1 MFADFKIM
9 GRLTKTPD
17 YRAYAQ
23 DKFLCHI
30 SVAVNKKNEDAS
42 FYNITAFGKTAD
54 FLHQHFDKGQMVYVE
69 GRMKQKTYEKDGKK
83 QSKIELT
90 AEKVDFCGDGKTKDH
105 TQTKFGYQAW
115 ADKRNV
121 QEPEWTVNNQP
132 NQPEWAT
139 ASNEMP
145 MDDTLPF

>member
-69 GRMKQKTYEKDGKK
+69 GKLKQKTYEKDGKK
-83 QSKIELT
+83 LTKIEFI
-90 AEKVDFCGDGKTKDH
+90 ADKVDFCGDGKVRE
-105 TQTKFGYQAW
+105 QNQQVQQA
-115 ADKRNV
+115 V
-121 QEPEWTVNNQP
+121 QQA
-132 NQPEWAT
+132 QPEWAT
-139 ASNEMP
+139 ATNEMP
-145 MDDTLPF
+145 MDDDYGTLPF

>member
-54 FLHQHFDKGQMVYVE
+54 FLHQYFDKGQMVYVE
-69 GRMKQKTYEKDGKK
+69 GKLKQKTYEKDGKK
-83 QSKIELT
+83 LT
-90 AEKVDFCGDGKTKDH
+90 TYDFTADKADFCGDGKVREQNQQVQQAVQTAYNN
-105 TQTKFGYQAW
+105 TQA
-115 ADKRNV
+115 
-121 QEPEWTVNNQP
+121 
-132 NQPEWAT
+132 EWAT
-139 ASNEMP
+139 APNEMP
-145 MDDTLPF
+145 DELPF